1 MATDS
6 QKIKMILSTAM
17 VKKIKR
23 KESNRM
29 ILVSRFLLAKYRIN
43 IVILNVNNF
52 GKN

>member
-1 MATDS
+1 MVTDS
-6 QKIKMILSTAM
+6 LKIKMILSIAM

-23 KESNRM
+23 KESNKMR
-29 ILVSRFLLAKYRIN
+29 LVSKFLLAKYKIN